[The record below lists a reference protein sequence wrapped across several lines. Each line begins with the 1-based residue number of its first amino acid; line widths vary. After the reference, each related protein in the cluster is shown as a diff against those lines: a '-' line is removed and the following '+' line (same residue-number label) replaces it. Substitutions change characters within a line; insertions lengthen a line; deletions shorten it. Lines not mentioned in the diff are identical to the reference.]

1 MTVLNNLSSSIATPI
16 FSPEDVALLDKNRI
30 PNHIAIIPDG
40 NRRWAKEKNTSSES
54 GHREGADTI
63 MDIVKAGKELG
74 IKVITFYLFSTE
86 NWARPQEEVAALM
99 WLLQSYLIEQKQ
111 LMIDEGISLQTIG
124 DLTRFHPLVLDTILE
139 TKAATEACDK
149 IEMVFAL
156 NYGGRDDIRRAIQK
170 VGRDLA
176 KGLIQE
182 ADVTESLISRYLD
195 TAHWKDP
202 DLLIRT
208 SGEIRISNF
217 LLWQI
222 SYAEIFVTQTLWPN
236 FTSRHL
242 LEALID
248 FQKRQR
254 RHGGT

>member
-1 MTVLNNLSSSIATPI
+1 MSCMTVPSIIEKI
-16 FSPEDVALLDKNRI
+16 FTEEEIALLDKNRI

-40 NRRWAKEKNTSSES
+40 NRRWAKNKHSLTEL

-74 IKVITFYLFSTE
+74 VKVITIYLFSTE
-86 NWARPQEEVAALM
+86 NWSRPQEEIACLM

-111 LMIDEGISLQTIG
+111 TMIDNQIRLQTIG
-124 DLTRFHPLVLDTILE
+124 DLSRIPPQVVETIQS
-139 TKAATEACDK
+139 TKNATADCDK

-156 NYGGRDDIRRAIQK
+156 NYGGRDDIRRGVQSL
-170 VGRDLA
+170 VNDVRN
-176 KGLIQE
+176 GLIQGEITE
-182 ADVTESLISRYLD
+182 ALISSYLD
-195 TAHWKDP
+195 TAPWGDP

-208 SGEIRISNF
+208 SGELRLSNF

-222 SYAEIFVTQTLWPN
+222 SYAEIFVADVLWPD
-236 FTSRHL
+236 FDAQYL
-242 LEALID
+242 LKALIN

-254 RHGGT
+254 RLGGA